1 MSYNQPGPYGGQQPQ
16 QPGPYGQQQ
25 PGPYGQQ
32 PPAAPQPGYGYPQ
45 QAPQGVPPQQPPY
58 GQPQQPYGQ
67 PGGYSQPQ
75 QPGPYGQQPQA
86 PYGQVPPPPGPPQG
100 GKKKTGLIIGAVA
113 VVAAIGVG
121 AYFMFGGGGSSVAD
135 DGPHKLTTPATVMG
149 DYKRMG
155 EDKGAQDAT
164 SGDAKVLAESGVTN
178 AKAVSAIYSTIDVSN
193 PAAQPSAADVATS
206 KAVSF
211 MGIYGKVKDPE
222 AAIDSTL
229 AGMKKEQAKKSEP
242 TMTFIGDAKT
252 VEPDGLDGAVMKCQQ
267 AQAKNIATG
276 KVDTQYM
283 CLWADYST
291 IGMGV
296 PAAGGKGVGLDDS
309 AKVTAD
315 LRKEVRVA
323 E

>member
-16 QPGPYGQQQ
+16 QPGPYGQPQQ

-45 QAPQGVPPQQPPY
+45 QPPQGVPPQQP
-58 GQPQQPYGQ
+58 GPYGQ

-86 PYGQVPPPPGPPQG
+86 PYGQAPYGQVPPPPGAPGG

-121 AYFMFGGGGSSVAD
+121 AYLIFSGGGASVAD
-135 DGPHKLTTPATVMG
+135 DGPHKLITPATVMG

-164 SGDAKVLAESGVTN
+164 SGDAKVLAQSGVTN
-178 AKAVSAIYSTIDVSN
+178 AKAVSAIYSTISLT
-193 PAAQPSAADVATS
+193 PGAAPSAADIATS

-222 AAIDSTL
+222 AAIDSTF

-242 TMTFIGDAKT
+242 TMTFVGDPQT

-267 AQAKNIATG
+267 AQAKNAATQ

-296 PAAGGKGVGLDDS
+296 PAAGGKGTSLDDS